1 MRRTLS
7 CLILITLVGIPAS
20 LFAQEAVPE
29 APIVPPG
36 KGPTRVIQPFNGR
49 TLDGWL
55 GHIDKYWHVE
65 EGEDG
70 PEIVGR
76 NTDEVP
82 VSTYLLTSVDFSDF
96 RFTFEFKLAE
106 SETHSGIALWGRV
119 APDKGDE
126 FTYAGHLV
134 MFPSNYGFYDLYGR
148 KLIHENAEAA
158 KAVEHQHG
166 WNKVEILAQGNRIRF
181 ALNRTLV
188 SDWREPEPDRI
199 KAAPIGL
206 QLHSNSESQEV
217 RFRNLLLETFPREGL
232 VTADEADA
240 VVDTGPPE
248 RNVQP
253 GAPEIWN
260 QHMEVV
266 IPDELLKRVRD
277 PRGGL
282 IAMGFR
288 KADTVPLYAIL
299 QKARELDIGTIRKA
313 AAEFQL
319 QRQNEAFDGRYKD
332 VPPYD
337 FPVIVDLFKDKEQ
350 DQNSP
355 IYHGKLVTLRGHV
368 RRLIRIPVRPDETP
382 YDLDHYYE
390 VWLYDRHAQ
399 KNPVIILCTSLAE
412 GLAAHEHGPDILIDH
427 CYATG
432 YFFKNFGFQAQDAK
446 RFAPV
451 FIAQKLFYRPPES
464 SGNPF
469 ALGLSAKMQ
478 LAVAAVVLLVAGR
491 FGFGLWRKSQS
502 EELQR
507 QDVKKL
513 VETSQDEPTFDNVVD
528 IGGVLQLPPEM
539 TQAADAAAESD
550 SGGKTAS
557 EAQTASTPDLP
568 DEPAD
573 HDPKTGNSGSESSAA
588 GESAETETGHA
599 DTESPTSAATESADG
614 TDEPVGDDPDTG
626 DSRSESP
633 AAGDSAETEAGPAD
647 TESPTSTPTKSAD
660 PAPDDPGASS

>member
-1 MRRTLS
+1 MRRFLS
-7 CLILITLVGIPAS
+7 CLILITLVGIPACLS
-20 LFAQEAVPE
+20 AQDVAE

-36 KGPTRVIQPFNGR
+36 KGPTRIIRPFNGEN
-49 TLDGWL
+49 LDGWR
-55 GHIDKYWHVE
+55 GHIDEYWHVE

-82 VSTYLLTSVDFSDF
+82 VSTHLLTSVDFSDF
-96 RFTFEFKLAE
+96 RFTFDFKLAE
-106 SETHSGIALWGRV
+106 SEMHSGVALWGRV
-119 APDKGDE
+119 APDEGDE

-158 KAVEHQHG
+158 KAVGHQHD

-181 ALNRTLV
+181 ALNGTLV

-199 KAAPIGL
+199 EAGPIGL
-206 QLHSNSESQEV
+206 QLHSNKESQEV
-217 RFRNLLLETFPREGL
+217 RFRNLQLETFPREGL
-232 VTADEADA
+232 VTADEAA

-253 GAPEIWN
+253 GAPEVWT
-260 QHMEVV
+260 QHTKAVL
-266 IPDELLKRVRD
+266 PGELLKRVIH
-277 PRGGL
+277 PKLGL
-282 IAMGFR
+282 TTMGF
-288 KADTVPLYAIL
+288 KEADTVPLYAIL

-313 AAEFQL
+313 AAEFQQ

-332 VPPYD
+332 VPSYD

-368 RRLIRIPVRPDETP
+368 RRLVRIPVRPEETP

-399 KNPVIILCTSLAE
+399 ENPVMILCTSLAE
-412 GLAAHEHGPDILIDH
+412 GLTAHQHGTDIQIDH

-432 YFFKNFGFQAQDAK
+432 YFFKNFGYKAK
-446 RFAPV
+446 DSTRFAPV
-451 FIAQKLFYRPPES
+451 FIAQELFHRPPES
-464 SGNPF
+464 GGNPF

-478 LAVAAVVLLVAGR
+478 LAVAAVVLLMAGR
-491 FGFGLWRKSQS
+491 FGFNLWRKSQA

-513 VETSQDEPTFDNVVD
+513 VETNQDEPTFDNVID
-528 IGGVLQLPPEM
+528 TGGALQLPPEM
-539 TQAADAAAESD
+539 TQAADAAAIAESGEKTVSE
-550 SGGKTAS
+550 SG
-557 EAQTASTPDLP
+557 TPD
-568 DEPAD
+568 A
-573 HDPKTGNSGSESSAA
+573 
-588 GESAETETGHA
+588 
-599 DTESPTSAATESADG
+599 
-614 TDEPVGDDPDTG
+614 TDEPVGKGPDPS
-626 DSRSESP
+626 DSSSESSDGGGEAVEKETGHTDPETPTP
-633 AAGDSAETEAGPAD
+633 AVNGSVDEPSAESDESSAGDKPVETETRDSG
-647 TESPTSTPTKSAD
+647 TETQTSAAPKSAD
-660 PAPDDPGASS
+660 LTLEERGTSS